1 MKRVPH
7 EPDDQLSP
15 AEQLL
20 LDRLE
25 SEKEAPHEALW
36 ELALFYK
43 NARQFDKA
51 LTYFRQRREIAR
63 NLEEEAACLLKLGQ
77 IMEGMRDYPQA
88 TRYYEEAVA
97 LEPRDGI
104 VSYYINNN
112 LGFSLNTLGDF
123 VTGEIYCRKAIEIDP
138 AMPNAH
144 KNLGI
149 ALAGQG
155 WHRDAAECF
164 VVATQQWP
172 EDSRAFNLLT
182 ELLEHRPE
190 LEAEFGDVARL
201 CREAVEQARVKI
213 H

>member
-1 MKRVPH
+1 MKRAPR
-7 EPDDQLSP
+7 ELDDQPSP

-25 SEKEAPHEALW
+25 SEKEAPQEALW

-43 NARQFDKA
+43 KTRQFDKA
-51 LTYFRQRREIAR
+51 LAHFGQMRELAR

-77 IMEGMRDYPQA
+77 IMEGMRDYRQA
-88 TRYYEEAVA
+88 ARYYEEAEA

-123 VTGEIYCRKAIEIDP
+123 VTGEIHCRKAIEIDP
-138 AMPNAH
+138 DLPNAH

-149 ALAGQG
+149 ALSGQG
-155 WHRDAAECF
+155 RYREAAECL
-164 VVATQQWP
+164 VEATQQWP

-182 ELLEHRPE
+182 ELLQDHPE
-190 LEAEFGDVARL
+190 LEVEFGDVARL
-201 CREAVEQARVKI
+201 CREAVEQARVRI